1 MAVRSRASELR
12 LGSGVVDQL
21 RAAINAA
28 EDSGSAASVLFGVVI
43 GAVVAC
49 CVGRCCGG
57 KAQKKGYAP
66 MEMDNG
72 GD

>member
-1 MAVRSRASELR
+1 MTVRSRASELR

-28 EDSGSAASVLFGVVI
+28 EGSGSAASVLFGVVV

-66 MEMDNG
+66 MEMDAG